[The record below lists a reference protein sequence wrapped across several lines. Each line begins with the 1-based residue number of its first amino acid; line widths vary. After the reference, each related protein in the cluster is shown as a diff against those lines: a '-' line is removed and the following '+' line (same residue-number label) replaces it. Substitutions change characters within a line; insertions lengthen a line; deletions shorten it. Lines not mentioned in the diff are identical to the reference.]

1 MARAKKVVTQIT
13 IKTKLVRSPIES
25 GWHFLLIE
33 PKVAEQLGFEGRF
46 RRVMCSIN
54 GDAAFHCA
62 LLPWGEQFYI
72 IVNKKK
78 RDSLGIVADDEVE
91 VVLEKDTSKYGLPM
105 PPEVKEVLRQDPEG
119 DTLFHAL
126 TPGKQRSML
135 YWLSRTKDIDR
146 RIHETLIFV
155 EHLKNNDGKIDN
167 KKLQAELKR
176 PIADW

>member
-1 MARAKKVVTQIT
+1 MPRATKTVTRLT
-13 IKTKLVRSPIES
+13 VKAPLIKSEDS

-33 PKVAEQLGFEGRF
+33 QKTVTKLAFKDKF
-46 RRVMCSIN
+46 RRVLCSMN
-54 GDAAFHCA
+54 GAEKFHCA

-72 IVNKKK
+72 IVNKKR
-78 RDSLGIVADDEVE
+78 RDELGLVAGDKVA
-91 VVLEKDTSKYGLPM
+91 VVLELDESKYGLPM
-105 PPEVKEVLRQDPEG
+105 PPEVKEVLKQDPEG
-119 DTLFHAL
+119 NKLFHKL

-155 EHLKNNDGKIDN
+155 EHLKNNDGKIDG
-167 KKLQAELKR
+167 KKLQQEMKR

>member
-1 MARAKKVVTQIT
+1 MARAKKAVEQIT
-13 IKTKLVRSPIES
+13 LTTTLVKSPIES
-25 GWHFLLIE
+25 GWHFLVIE
-33 PKVAEQLGFEGRF
+33 PKLVETLEFEGRF

-54 GDAAFHCA
+54 GDKAFHCA

-72 IVNKKK
+72 VVNKKK
-78 RDSLGIVADDEVE
+78 RDSLGIVAGDEVE

-119 DTLFHAL
+119 NKLFHAL

-155 EHLKNNDGKIDN
+155 EHLKNNDGKVDG
-167 KKLQAELKR
+167 KKLQQEMKR
-176 PIADW
+176 PLI

>member
-1 MARAKKVVTQIT
+1 MPRAKKAVVQIT
-13 IKTKLVRSPIES
+13 LKTKLVKSPIES
-25 GWHFLLIE
+25 GWHYLLIDPE
-33 PKVAEQLGFEGRF
+33 VVGPLGFEGRM

-54 GDAAFHCA
+54 GDEAFHCA

-78 RDSLGIVADDEVE
+78 RDSLGIVAGDDVQ

-105 PPEVKEVLRQDPEG
+105 PPEIKEVLRQDPEG
-119 DTLFHAL
+119 DRLFHAL

-155 EHLKNNDGKIDN
+155 EHLKNNDGKVDG
-167 KKLQAELKR
+167 KKLQQEMKR
-176 PIADW
+176 PIW